1 MGCVE
6 SMIRFVPRRAAV
18 AATILSLGLS
28 GCMSVQPEV
37 ASTEDMS
44 LAAAQVAPEVGFED
58 QDEPDSYFKE
68 YAPWKASARRA
79 ASPSETKRSSR
90 RPEVRVASAPRG
102 VVDAATAPELFPEDP
117 EELKRWLA
125 RRSEQ
130 AAEAHRAH
138 IDRLRRME
146 QRSASAVNGICSG
159 C

>member
-28 GCMSVQPEV
+28 GCMSLQPEV
-37 ASTEDMS
+37 TSAEDMS
-44 LAAAQVAPEVGFED
+44 LAATQVEQEVGFED

-79 ASPSETKRSSR
+79 ASPSETKRTSR
-90 RPEVRVASAPRG
+90 PSEVRVASAPRG

-146 QRSASAVNGICSG
+146 QRSASAVNGI
-159 C
+159 